1 MLLEAS
7 LLSAG
12 GFASTLQGCGHRTPS
27 CKIPV
32 YICLQDLLSPFR
44 LRAFRNFDALFVFM
58 MDIFMRVFFLG
69 KIRRIFQESRILRLA
84 YCDLLFFDDPWRF
97 ALL

>member
-1 MLLEAS
+1 MQVAS
-7 LLSAG
+7 LPFFRAADIVLRAARYLFTS
-12 GFASTLQGCGHRTPS
+12 
-27 CKIPV
+27 V
-32 YICLQDLLSPFR
+32 LQDLLSPFR

-69 KIRRIFQESRILRLA
+69 KIRRFFQESRILRV
-84 YCDLLFFDDPWRF
+84 CDLLIFDDPWRF